1 MVIIKY
7 RLGELLLRRR
17 FMLSRSAVGKLKAIL
32 VIDIIIVAV
41 AAGTYIYLQNEGLI
55 ATALKPAEF
64 TVADLVIDPIEAEE
78 GEPTTFSVNVTNVG
92 DLEGEYVA
100 NLTINSVLVENQT
113 IILPGN
119 NNSTIVE
126 FMYLAPT
133 IGNYTVEIGG
143 LTGSFRVKE
152 APPTASNIR
161 LSNMLVNP
169 YEGWVDQPINVTV
182 DAANQGSEIDTL
194 SIKLYV
200 DNILVE
206 KKKIELGGGE
216 TTKVEFTFNVTTE
229 GKHTFKVNSLTGS
242 FVIVPTGYH
251 TLMVNRSGGGSTAL
265 PFTLNGETHNTA
277 YSDLLPVGQ
286 YTLSVPNPFTT
297 ETAVFRFD
305 YWSNGDTSTTTTIN
319 LQSRLIMVASYTLVS
334 GYASCPS
341 LFVWNGTDYVYVT
354 DVSNAGWLGY
364 IDYINEKG
372 DIVFGG
378 GNPWDFVE
386 LDSSQLAE
394 KSSLGG
400 GYFDLVLFQQW
411 NELFYLDS
419 AYMMVVDHPVGT
431 DAYTTMVNYANQA
444 FNGQIYT
451 INPDHLKAP
460 VAATN
465 EKGENVLPQISIMDG
480 VFTSGSN
487 GFESPSW
494 DNITFNQLTLNLGDL
509 SGAEGIKLLIRG
521 MVDWGTAA
529 AYYKWIEGF
538 QSAFEEGLVPNGTQV
553 YPSPYMEVKNS
564 SGQWERV
571 PLDRQMPTPSD
582 FVPRTF
588 VVDLTGVFP
597 EGVSDY
603 EVRFTN
609 FFNVTYDYIGIDT
622 TPQASVI
629 VERLNAS
636 ATLSHM
642 SFGSSSSA
650 AIGNFTR
657 YGDVT
662 PLLLEADDMYVIGL
676 QGDKVALK
684 FPTADLS
691 PLEEGMKR
699 DYFLFVAAWFKDPPG
714 NWGYGFDFTVD
725 PLPFLGMSGFP
736 YPPTEHY
743 PYDQVHLQ
751 YLQEYNTRVINM
763 P

>member
-1 MVIIKY
+1 
-7 RLGELLLRRR
+7 
-17 FMLSRSAVGKLKAIL
+17 MLSHSAVGKLKAIL
-32 VIDIIIVAV
+32 VIDIIVVAV

-64 TVADLVIDPIEAEE
+64 TVTDLTINPFEAEE
-78 GEPTTFSVNVTNVG
+78 GEPTSFSINVTNIG
-92 DLEGEYVA
+92 DLEGEYIA
-100 NLTINSVLVENQT
+100 NLTINNALVANQS

-126 FMYLAPT
+126 FSYLAET
-133 IGNYTVEIGG
+133 VGNYTVELGG

-152 APPTASNIR
+152 APPSASSIR

-182 DAANQGSEIDTL
+182 VATNQGSETDTL
-194 SIKLYV
+194 SVRLYV
-200 DNILVE
+200 DDALVE
-206 KKKIELGGGE
+206 NRKIELGAGE
-216 TTKVEFTFNVTTE
+216 TSKVEFTFNVTTE

-277 YSDLLPVGQ
+277 YSALLPVGQ

-305 YWSNGDTSTTTTIN
+305 YWSNGDTSTTTTVN
-319 LQSRLIMVASYTLVS
+319 LQSRLIIVASYTLIS

-354 DVSNAGWLGY
+354 DVANAGWLGY

-378 GNPWDFVE
+378 GNPWDFVK
-386 LDSSQLAE
+386 LDNNQLAE
-394 KSSLGG
+394 RDVDD
-400 GYFDLVLFQQW
+400 GYYDLVLFQQW

-419 AYMMVVDHPVGT
+419 AYMVVVDHPAGT
-431 DAYTTMVNYANQA
+431 EAYTTMVNYGNQA
-444 FNGQIYT
+444 FNGQVYT
-451 INPDHLKAP
+451 VSSGKLKAP
-460 VAATN
+460 ISATN
-465 EKGENVLPQISIMDG
+465 EKGQDVLSQISGVDG
-480 VFTSGSN
+480 IFTSGSN

-494 DNITFNQLTLNLGDL
+494 DNITFNQLTLDLGNL
-509 SGAEGIKLLIRG
+509 SSAQEIKLLIRG
-521 MVDWGTAA
+521 MVDWGSAES
-529 AYYKWIEGF
+529 YYKWIAGF
-538 QSAFEEGLVPNGTQV
+538 QSAFAEGLVPYGTQL
-553 YPSPYMEVKNS
+553 YPPPFMEVKTTT
-564 SGQWERV
+564 GQWERV
-571 PLDRQMPTPSD
+571 PMDKQIPTPSD

-588 VVDLTGVFP
+588 AVDLTGIFP
-597 EGVSDY
+597 EDTSNY
-603 EVRFTN
+603 EIRITN

-622 TPQASVI
+622 TPQASATI
-629 VERLNAS
+629 QRIDATAS
-636 ATLSHM
+636 LEGLD
-642 SFGSSSSA
+642 FGSTSSA
-650 AIGNFTR
+650 ATGNFTR

-676 QGDKVALK
+676 QGDKVTLE
-684 FPTADLS
+684 FPTADLK
-691 PLEEGMKR
+691 PLDEGMER

-725 PLPFLGMSGFP
+725 PLPFLNMSGFP
-736 YPPTEHY
+736 YPLTESY
-743 PYDQVHLQ
+743 PFDQAHLQ
-751 YLQEYNTRVINM
+751 YLQEYNTRVVN
-763 P
+763 PP